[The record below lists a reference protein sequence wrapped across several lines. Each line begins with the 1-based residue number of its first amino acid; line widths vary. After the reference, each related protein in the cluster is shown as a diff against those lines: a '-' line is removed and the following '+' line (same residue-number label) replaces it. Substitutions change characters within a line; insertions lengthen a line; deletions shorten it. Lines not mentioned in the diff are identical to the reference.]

1 MKSLLIQNKSKS
13 KQANLIK
20 KESTLFSITKIA
32 TTEQRRNGITKKIFL
47 TFYCAIFTGSIT
59 LFGQTPMKMDSAST
73 TAPAMPTSGG
83 SMDVEIPHPFFT
95 HMGMPEGIG
104 TYSLRTAALLTKQ
117 TNGTTKGDFAFHF
130 ETGLSKTVGVHIR
143 NDRFL
148 MNPSTE
154 VMFQFAVLQSKN
166 GMNGIST
173 LIEFEIP
180 TSKGVKRINT
190 LVGFSSALSNSRV
203 AFNQV
208 LHYNPRADMV
218 DGSVALVF
226 KATSKIFLVAEML
239 GTRMPDGVVFLN
251 PIAGVKV
258 RLNKYVVLGL
268 GYMKPVTTNK
278 EFSSQTVFQPDFGW

>member
-1 MKSLLIQNKSKS
+1 MKPSAIHH
-13 KQANLIK
+13 
-20 KESTLFSITKIA
+20 SITRKFFLIFLCTIFIGNLSLFAQMPKMDTSA
-32 TTEQRRNGITKKIFL
+32 TT
-47 TFYCAIFTGSIT
+47 
-59 LFGQTPMKMDSAST
+59 T
-73 TAPAMPTSGG
+73 TTMPTTTT
-83 SMDVEIPHPFFT
+83 MDVEIPHPFFT
-95 HMGMPEGIG
+95 HMGMPEGVG
-104 TYSLRTAALLTKQ
+104 TYSLRTAALLTNQ
-117 TNGTTKGDFAFHF
+117 TNGKSKGDFAFHF

-154 VMFQFAVLQSKN
+154 IMFQFAVLKSKN

-173 LIEFEIP
+173 LIEFEVP

-226 KATSKIFLVAEML
+226 KASPKVFLVAEIL

-251 PIAGVKV
+251 PLAGVKV

-278 EFSSQTVFQPDFGW
+278 EFSSQTIFQPEFSW